1 MWVDMNAGLIIFQ
14 RLRHIITINFLLYFQ
29 YKICRL
35 CKSESLHKKRRL
47 ELPKHLVED
56 DKWFLHSSSIIF
68 RKSKYYQIGN
78 V

>member
-1 MWVDMNAGLIIFQ
+1 MWVDMNAGLIICQKRMLHFQ
-14 RLRHIITINFLLYFQ
+14 NFLLYFQ
-29 YKICRL
+29 YEICRL

-47 ELPKHLVED
+47 ESPKHLVED

>member
-1 MWVDMNAGLIIFQ
+1 MNAGLIIFL
-14 RLRHIITINFLLYFQ
+14 RLHHFVLYFQ
-29 YKICRL
+29 YEICRL
-35 CKSESLHKKRRL
+35 YKSESLQKRRL
-47 ELPKHLVED
+47 ESPKHLVED

>member
-1 MWVDMNAGLIIFQ
+1 MNAGLMIIKRMLHFQ
-14 RLRHIITINFLLYFQ
+14 NFLLCYH
-29 YKICRL
+29 YKICRFFI
-35 CKSESLHKKRRL
+35 SQSLQKKRL
-47 ELPKHLVED
+47 ESPKHLVED

>member
-1 MWVDMNAGLIIFQ
+1 MNAGLIIFQ
-14 RLRHIITINFLLYFQ
+14 RLKHIITINFLLYFQ
-29 YKICRL
+29 YKICSL

-47 ELPKHLVED
+47 ESPKHLVED